1 MVSGYAPAPEFA
13 VAALS
18 PRPERRPIG
27 RTQLALLS
35 LIQAVRNLRDEHDVQ
50 CLTFLAGE
58 LGLLRHTPF
67 CFSRKITRERPSP
80 ESLIL
85 RDTFSTMLDGGLIGW
100 DGGSLHS
107 LSDVNIEA
115 HEQVT
120 LHSGVSW
127 LGSLS
132 PHERTVLTQATVD
145 LHASGAN
152 LLSSEA
158 DMPFRRIV
166 ARILGNAPGA
176 DASERRMCMVR
187 RQLGI
192 A

>member
-1 MVSGYAPAPEFA
+1 MVSAYAPAPGVA
-13 VAALS
+13 VVAIS
-18 PRPERRPIG
+18 PPVEWRLIG

-35 LIQAVRNLRDEHDVQ
+35 LIRAVRNLRDEHDVQ

-58 LGLLRHTPF
+58 LGLLRQTPF
-67 CFSRKITRERPSP
+67 CFSRRITRERQSP

-85 RDTFSTMLDGGLIGW
+85 RDTFNTMLDRRLIGW
-100 DGGSLHS
+100 QDGALQA
-107 LSDVNIEA
+107 LSD
-115 HEQVT
+115 T
-120 LHSGVSW
+120 YPDDSGPVKVHHAVSW

-132 PHERTVLTQATVD
+132 PLERKVLTHATID
-145 LHASGAN
+145 LHQSGAN
-152 LLSSEA
+152 LLSSSA

-166 ARILGNAPGA
+166 ARILGNAAGA
-176 DASERRMCMVR
+176 DASERRLSMVR